1 MLPIRR
7 GSGLSR
13 IAGKMVMS
21 ENRETSRLGSAKV
34 LAMDMDRTACYRAI
48 STRDARF
55 DGRLFVGV
63 KTTGIY
69 CRPICPARIPK
80 FENVSFYPSAAAAQE
95 AGFRPCLRCRPETSP
110 DLAFW
115 RGTSNTVSRALA
127 LIEAGGLDEADVEGL
142 ANRLGVGAR
151 QLRRLFRQHVG
162 ASPIAVAQTRRVLLA
177 KQLIHETTLPM
188 AQVALAAG
196 FNSVRRFNEAFLQ
209 LFGRAPATLRRIRD
223 RTRRE
228 PGALSVRLA
237 YRPPYDW
244 DAMLSFLAARAI
256 PGAETVAGDVYRRT
270 IAIGEHSGVIS
281 VAPTDKNRVDVAI
294 RFPDIAALPQ
304 IIARVRR
311 VFDLAADPDQI
322 GAHLSLDPM
331 LAPLV
336 ALRPGLRVPG
346 AWDGFELALRAIFG
360 QQITVPAATRLL
372 GKLVQAHGARLPAA
386 AGEHEGLSHLFP
398 SPGRVA
404 NADVAAL
411 GMPNARALAVT
422 SLARAIAADPSLFSR
437 GAGLDEAIAKL
448 RSLPGI
454 GEWTA
459 QYIAMRELRE
469 PDAFPAADI
478 GLMRAMAGTDGVR
491 PSPSGLLARAEAWRP
506 WRAYATLH
514 LWAAAA
520 ASPAAAKKPEREAA

>member
-1 MLPIRR
+1 MIF
-7 GSGLSR
+7 
-13 IAGKMVMS
+13 M
-21 ENRETSRLGSAKV
+21 
-34 LAMDMDRTACYRAI
+34 MDMDRTACYRAI

-69 CRPICPARIPK
+69 CRPICPARTPK
-80 FENVSFYPSAAAAQE
+80 FENVSFYASAAAAQE

-151 QLRRLFRQHVG
+151 QLRRLFHQHVG
-162 ASPIAVAQTRRVLLA
+162 ASPVAVAQTRRVLLA

-188 AQVALAAG
+188 AEVALASG
-196 FNSVRRFNEAFLQ
+196 FNSVRRFNETFLQ
-209 LFGRAPATLRRIRD
+209 MFERSPATLRRVRD
-223 RTRRE
+223 KTRRE
-228 PGALSVRLA
+228 AGSLSVRLA

-244 DAMLSFLAARAI
+244 DAMLAFLRARAI
-256 PGAETVAGDVYRRT
+256 PGVEMVSESVYGRT
-270 IAIGEHSGVIS
+270 IAIGEASGMIE
-281 VAPTDKNRVDVAI
+281 VAPADKNRINVSV
-294 RFPDIAALPQ
+294 RFPDMAALPQ

-311 VFDLAADPDQI
+311 VFDLAADPDMI
-322 GAHLSLDPM
+322 GQHLSLDPV

-336 ALRPGLRVPG
+336 AARPGLRVPG
-346 AWDGFELALRAIFG
+346 AWDGFELAVRAIFG
-360 QQITVPAATRLL
+360 QQITVPAATKLL
-372 GKLVQAHGARLPAA
+372 GKLVEAHGAPLPATIKD
-386 AGEHEGLSHLFP
+386 GEGLSYLFP
-398 SPGRVA
+398 SPARVA
-404 NADVAAL
+404 KVDVAAL
-411 GMPNARALAVT
+411 GMPNARAIAAK
-422 SLARAIAADPSLFSR
+422 SLAHAMAADPAIFSR
-437 GAGLDEAIAKL
+437 GASLEEAIAKL

-478 GLMRAMAGTDGVR
+478 GLMRAMAAGDGRR
-491 PSPSGLLARAEAWRP
+491 PSPAQLLSRAERWRP
-506 WRAYATLH
+506 WRAYAALH
-514 LWAAAA
+514 LWAAGIQHPV
-520 ASPAAAKKPEREAA
+520 SSGKTHEREAA